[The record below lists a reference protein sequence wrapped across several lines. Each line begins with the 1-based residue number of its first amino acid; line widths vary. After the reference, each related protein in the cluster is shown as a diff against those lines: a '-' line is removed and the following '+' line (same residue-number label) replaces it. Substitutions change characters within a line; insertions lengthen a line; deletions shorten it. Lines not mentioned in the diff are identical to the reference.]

1 MTASMFGKSLGFPFR
16 LDGTGRIAWSDGEAN
31 VRESIEV
38 ILRTDRLERI
48 ALPQFGAGL
57 QRWLFAPNTP
67 DTHARIANAVEQA
80 LQRWEPRIS
89 LEDVSVAPSPDDGT
103 QAIATITYRLVASGQ
118 RNRMAVGI
126 SLSAA
131 PN

>member
-1 MTASMFGKSLGFPFR
+1 MTASIFGKSIGFPFR
-16 LDGTGRIAWSDGEAN
+16 IDGAGRIGWSDGEEN
-31 VRESIEV
+31 VRESIAV

-48 ALPQFGAGL
+48 ALPDFGAGL

-67 DTHARIANAVEQA
+67 DTHARIAHAVEQA
-80 LQRWEPRIS
+80 LRRWEPRIA
-89 LEDVSVAPSPDDGT
+89 LEEVTVAASPDNST

-118 RNRMAVGI
+118 RNRLSVGI
-126 SLSAA
+126 SLSTA

>member
-1 MTASMFGKSLGFPFR
+1 MSASIFGKSLGFPFR
-16 LDGTGRIAWSDGEAN
+16 LDGAGRIAWSDGETN

-48 ALPQFGAGL
+48 ALPEFGAGL
-57 QRWLFAPNTP
+57 HRWLFAPNTP
-67 DTHARIANAVEQA
+67 DTHARVAHAVELA
-80 LQRWEPRIS
+80 LRRWEPRIA
-89 LEDVSVAPSPDDGT
+89 LEDVTVAASPGDST

-126 SLSAA
+126 SLTAA
-131 PN
+131 AN

>member
-1 MTASMFGKSLGFPFR
+1 MTASIFGKSFGFPFR
-16 LDGTGRIAWSDGEAN
+16 LDGAARIAWSDGEVN

-48 ALPQFGAGL
+48 ALPDFGAGL

-67 DTHARIANAVEQA
+67 DTHARIALAVEQA
-80 LQRWEPRIS
+80 LRRWEPRIA
-89 LEDVSVAPSPDDGT
+89 LEDVSVAASPDNAT

-126 SLSAA
+126 SLSAT

>member
-1 MTASMFGKSLGFPFR
+1 MTSSIFGKGIGFPFR
-16 LDGTGRIAWSDGEAN
+16 LDGAGRIAWSDGESN

-48 ALPQFGAGL
+48 ALPEFGAGL

-67 DTHARIANAVEQA
+67 DTHARIAHAVEDA
-80 LQRWEPRIS
+80 LKRWEPRIA
-89 LEDVSVAPSPDDGT
+89 LEDVAVAASPDDAT
-103 QAIATITYRLVASGQ
+103 QAIATITYRLVASGES
-118 RNRMAVGI
+118 NRMAVRI
-126 SLSAA
+126 SLSAP